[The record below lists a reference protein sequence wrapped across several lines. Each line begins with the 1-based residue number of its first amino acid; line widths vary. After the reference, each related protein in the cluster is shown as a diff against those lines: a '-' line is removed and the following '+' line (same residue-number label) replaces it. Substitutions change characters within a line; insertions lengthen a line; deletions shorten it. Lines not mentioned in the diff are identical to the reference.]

1 MSAAGIPLAD
11 AAELRRRA
19 RPARA
24 LTALLTA
31 AAIGCAVAAL
41 LVARSP
47 RTVTLVPLG
56 RNASAVLVLDVSASI
71 SPDTFSRIAATL
83 RTLSASSGRFALVV
97 FSDLA
102 YEALPP
108 GTPAADLAPLIRF
121 FTIPRQGDSQVGSSF
136 PSNPWADT
144 FTAGTS
150 ISSGMA
156 LALQIALAQ
165 QPRPTVILVSDL
177 DDNPADLP
185 ALAGVLAED
194 RRARVPVRLVGLNPA
209 PEDVAFFATA
219 LGSNAPIIYA
229 PTLDQAAPRQGTPFP
244 WALVALAVAAA
255 GALGLREGWAP
266 KLDWRGS

>member
-1 MSAAGIPLAD
+1 MSAGIPLAD
-11 AAELRRRA
+11 AGELRRRA
-19 RPARA
+19 RPAR
-24 LTALLTA
+24 LFTALLAA

-47 RTVTLVPLG
+47 RTLTLVPLG
-56 RNASAVLVLDVSASI
+56 HNASAVLVLDLSASI
-71 SPDTFSRIAATL
+71 SADTFSRIASTL
-83 RTLSASSGRFALVV
+83 RTLSTSNGRFALVV

-108 GTPAADLAPLIRF
+108 GTPAVDLTPLVRY
-121 FTIPRQGDSQVGSSF
+121 FTIPRARNSQVGPNF
-136 PSNPWADT
+136 PSNPWAET

-165 QPRPTVILVSDL
+165 QRPPTVVLVSDL
-177 DDNPADLP
+177 DDDPADLP
-185 ALAGVLAED
+185 ALAGVLAEV
-194 RRARVPVRLVGLNPA
+194 RRDHVPVRVVGLNPA
-209 PEDVAFFATA
+209 PEDVAFFTTA

-244 WALVALAVAAA
+244 WALAALAVASAV
-255 GALGLREGWAP
+255 ALGLREGWAP
-266 KLDWRGS
+266 KLDWQGS

>member
-1 MSAAGIPLAD
+1 MSAGIPLAD
-11 AAELRRRA
+11 AGELRRRA

-24 LTALLTA
+24 LTALLAA

-47 RTVTLVPLG
+47 RTLTLVPLG
-56 RNASAVLVLDVSASI
+56 HDANAVLVLDLSASI
-71 SPDTFSRIAATL
+71 SADTFSRIAGTL
-83 RTLSASSGRFALVV
+83 RTLSTSSGRFALVV

-108 GTPAADLAPLIRF
+108 GTPAVDLTPLIRY
-121 FTIPRQGDSQVGSSF
+121 FTIPRQRGSQGPNF

-165 QPRPTVILVSDL
+165 QRRPTVVLVSDL
-177 DDNPADLP
+177 DDDPADLP
-185 ALAGVLAED
+185 ALAGVLAAD
-194 RRARVPVRLVGLNPA
+194 RRDNVPVRIVGLNPA

-219 LGSNAPIIYA
+219 LGSNARIIYA
-229 PTLDQAAPRQGTPFP
+229 PTLDQAPPRQGTPFP
-244 WALVALAVAAA
+244 WALAALAVAAA
-255 GALGLREGWAP
+255 VAIGLREGWAP
-266 KLDWRGS
+266 KLDWGGS